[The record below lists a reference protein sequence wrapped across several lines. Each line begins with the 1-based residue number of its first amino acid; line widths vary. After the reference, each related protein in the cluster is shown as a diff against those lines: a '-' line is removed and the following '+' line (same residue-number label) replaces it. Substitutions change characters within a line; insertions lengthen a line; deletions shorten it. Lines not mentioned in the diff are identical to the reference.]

1 MEVRADMTH
10 KLFGRHG
17 LGASIA
23 AAALVAAVPAAAA
36 RSPQSASAPS
46 TGVSAPATPVTT
58 THGAKPA
65 PAPVPTTACT
75 PPAVS
80 QPFTAFGDR
89 NHYTLAPGQAA
100 DAFTGTGWTLTGGA
114 RVVSS
119 RLQDGTQGTVLD
131 LPAGARA
138 VSPPMCVTNLDP
150 TARAMV
156 RDLSGSA
163 GVDVRVT
170 YLTRHGHTVSTGNVK
185 GRAHAWS
192 LSRTVR
198 IHPSSTSGWQ
208 LATFTLVP
216 RGNRHAD
223 YRVYDF
229 YVDPRMVH

>member
-1 MEVRADMTH
+1 MEVSAHMTH

-36 RSPQSASAPS
+36 RSPHTASAPAA
-46 TGVSAPATPVTT
+46 VASAPAAPTV
-58 THGAKPA
+58 AKHPGT
-65 PAPVPTTACT
+65 PVPTPTPTPACS
-75 PPAVS
+75 PPTVS
-80 QPFTAFGDR
+80 QPFAAFGDL
-89 NHYTLAPGQAA
+89 NHYTLAPGQGA
-100 DAFTGTGWTLTGGA
+100 DSFTGAGWTLTGGA

-119 RLQDGTQGTVLD
+119 QLQDGTQGTVLD

-150 TARAMV
+150 TARTMV
-156 RDLSGSA
+156 RDLAGSA
-163 GVDVRVT
+163 GVDIRVT

-185 GRAHAWS
+185 SHGRAWS

-208 LATFTLVP
+208 LATFTLIP
-216 RGNRHAD
+216 RGNHHAD